1 MKRVYAI
8 SRLVIIV
15 LLNLLL
21 ISCDT
26 TDPNNYNNYHNKIL
40 FTSSRSGK
48 PQLYMMNPNGL
59 GIRQLTFG
67 NYWHSDGRWSPDAK
81 QIVCNTEEGTTTAGL
96 QMVVMNVDGSNRK
109 LLGYGN
115 QMSWHPEGKKIVFS
129 FMPSAEIG
137 DLSSYIYVVNLA
149 DTERYRITNNDGVL
163 DESPS
168 YSTDGLTIV
177 FTSDRDY
184 LIGQFRSEL
193 YLMNFDGTNQ
203 KRLTYTNNS
212 INGNPSFS
220 HDNNLIVFNSNGI
233 ITSVKNDGTELTQIT
248 QEIEKR
254 NLIFV
259 QPKWSPDDN
268 QIVFIG
274 RATDGSE
281 KSFLYMV
288 NKDGTNLHRVID
300 DDSVTSCDWSK

>member
-1 MKRVYAI
+1 MKKVY
-8 SRLVIIV
+8 VN
-15 LLNLLL
+15 NLLFFFLSFIL
-21 ISCDT
+21 IFNSCDT
-26 TDPNNYNNYHNKIL
+26 TEPQPTDFHNKIL

-48 PQLYMMNPNGL
+48 PQLYMMNPDGS
-59 GIRQLTFG
+59 GIRQITSG
-67 NYWHSDGRWSPDAK
+67 NYWHTDGRWSPEAK
-81 QIVCNTEEGTTTAGL
+81 QIVCNTEENSTTAGSS
-96 QMVVMNVDGSNRK
+96 MVVMNIDGSNRK

-115 QMSWHPEGKKIVFS
+115 QMSWHPDGKKIAFS
-129 FMPSAEIG
+129 FMPSAEVG
-137 DLSSYIYVVNLA
+137 DLSSYIYVTYITE
-149 DTERYRITNNDGVL
+149 TERYRITNNDGVL

-168 YSTDGLTIV
+168 YSSDGLTIV

-212 INGNPSFS
+212 INSNPSFS

-259 QPKWSPDDN
+259 KPKWSPDDN